1 MPDQLQLRGG
11 TTTEHNSFTGAAREV
26 TVDTTKKTV
35 VVHDGSQAGGT
46 PLMKESGATA
56 ASSVTLGTGGVERLK
71 LTSSEVVF
79 NETSTD
85 TDFRIEGNGDANLF
99 KVDAGNDR
107 IGIGTASPST
117 NLHVQSSGDTIVRVT
132 SADGSAAFLDLGD
145 ASDPDGGRIHYDSG
159 SNLVFN
165 TASSERMRI
174 DSSGRVSIG
183 TSTPLSGAKLT
194 VASQALAITG
204 QNIAHS
210 ANSIRIGEEGSGAA
224 QIRCYGPNT
233 STNGSLEF
241 KVSRSDGS
249 NNHSMIIN
257 SVGNVGIGTSTIAD
271 DGDHC
276 KLVISGQAQNA
287 AGILI
292 FQDTSNNE
300 DGMIFA
306 DNGSLYIGADR
317 SNASAS
323 SNIIF
328 RVDGSNERMRL
339 DSNGNLGIGESA
351 SLMSNGKLTV
361 KIDTN
366 KHIGFNGSQG
376 ELGSSPSLVA
386 FQDNGSLADLGFR
399 GNELKFATTTSER
412 MRIDSSG
419 RVGIGRTSP
428 NEALE
433 VAGSVYLTS
442 NTSNA
447 NEGNALKFQS
457 KTGGFNTSYGAAIHG
472 LRVGDTSSYLRFDTG
487 GQTERMRISG
497 TGDIHI
503 ARTDTLNLGA
513 NNVIGINL
521 LASGRILASSTNSQ
535 SEFGRQGSN
544 GEVIRFACQGTGNV
558 GSIDVN
564 TSSTSYNTSSDYRLK
579 ENITAISDGITRLKT
594 LKPSRFNFK
603 IDTDTTV
610 DGFLAHEV
618 TAVPEA
624 VSGTKDEVAT
634 EDNEL
639 AGVKKGDP
647 IYQKIDQSKLVPLLV
662 AAVQELIGRVE
673 TLEAA

>member
-1 MPDQLQLRGG
+1 
-11 TTTEHNSFTGAAREV
+11 
-26 TVDTTKKTV
+26 
-35 VVHDGSQAGGT
+35 
-46 PLMKESGATA
+46 
-56 ASSVTLGTGGVERLK
+56 
-71 LTSSEVVF
+71 
-79 NETSTD
+79 
-85 TDFRIEGNGDANLF
+85 
-99 KVDAGNDR
+99 
-107 IGIGTASPST
+107 
-117 NLHVQSSGDTIVRVT
+117 
-132 SADGSAAFLDLGD
+132 
-145 ASDPDGGRIHYDSG
+145 
-159 SNLVFN
+159 
-165 TASSERMRI
+165 
-174 DSSGRVSIG
+174 G

-419 RVGIGRTSP
+419 RVGIGRTS
-428 NEALE
+428 
-433 VAGSVYLTS
+433 
-442 NTSNA
+442 
-447 NEGNALKFQS
+447 
-457 KTGGFNTSYGAAIHG
+457 
-472 LRVGDTSSYLRFDTG
+472 
-487 GQTERMRISG
+487 
-497 TGDIHI
+497 
-503 ARTDTLNLGA
+503 
-513 NNVIGINL
+513 
-521 LASGRILASSTNSQ
+521 
-535 SEFGRQGSN
+535 
-544 GEVIRFACQGTGNV
+544 
-558 GSIDVN
+558 
-564 TSSTSYNTSSDYRLK
+564 
-579 ENITAISDGITRLKT
+579 
-594 LKPSRFNFK
+594 
-603 IDTDTTV
+603 
-610 DGFLAHEV
+610 
-618 TAVPEA
+618 
-624 VSGTKDEVAT
+624 
-634 EDNEL
+634 
-639 AGVKKGDP
+639 
-647 IYQKIDQSKLVPLLV
+647 
-662 AAVQELIGRVE
+662 
-673 TLEAA
+673 